1 MCRERERLPAGCGYF
16 WRPWSWGPTQ
26 GPGFLALGPPSR
38 AHSQAFPN
46 PLFTTAHWGLEYKV
60 SHAPGSGPAFCLLP
74 VPGPISWVP
83 WERGK
88 EACSRQPPPPPQPL
102 CHLLDH
108 CPCSFSGKRLVAWV
122 KGSGLAA
129 LSGCSLGS
137 LRLVRLWRGLESWV
151 TSDFPPL
158 STPSWIPNPL
168 ITHRQSIH
176 PFTSHRHLSHT
187 ITSRHGIPSHT
198 WQKTQCHPTQTPFM
212 APHKYTSHNRSL
224 VSDDS
229 AVPRGMCIITHRTK
243 PILTDTQ
250 NVQQH
255 WLT

>member
-1 MCRERERLPAGCGYF
+1 MCRERERLPAGCRYF

-46 PLFTTAHWGLEYKV
+46 PLFTTAHWGLERKV

-88 EACSRQPPPPPQPL
+88 EACSRRPPPPPQPL

-168 ITHRQSIH
+168 ITHRQSIRILSLLIDTYH
-176 PFTSHRHLSHT
+176 TPSPADMAFPHTLDRKHSIIPHRHHSWPLTNTHHT
-187 ITSRHGIPSHT
+187 
-198 WQKTQCHPTQTPFM
+198 
-212 APHKYTSHNRSL
+212 
-224 VSDDS
+224 
-229 AVPRGMCIITHRTK
+229 
-243 PILTDTQ
+243 TDP
-250 NVQQH
+250 
-255 WLT
+255 